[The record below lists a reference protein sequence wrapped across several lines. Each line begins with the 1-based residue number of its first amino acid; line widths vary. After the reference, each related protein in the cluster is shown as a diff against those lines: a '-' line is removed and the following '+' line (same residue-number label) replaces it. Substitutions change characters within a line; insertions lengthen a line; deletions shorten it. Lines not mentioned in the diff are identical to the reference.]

1 MDKKEILEVYG
12 EDALRVNHYG
22 KVYRDLRKR
31 VNRADVAVR
40 GLLHNLDRI
49 AELEEY
55 LDSGQWLKDFEADE
69 RGEFS
74 PEICRDA
81 MTEDALYDLFEDL
94 QSLRLKMKRLVRLSA
109 KRTK

>member
-55 LDSGQWLKDFEADE
+55 LDSGEWLKDFEADE

-81 MTEDALYDLFEDL
+81 MTEDAVYELLEDVGE
-94 QSLRLKMKRLVRLSA
+94 LRKKMTRFVKA
-109 KRTK
+109 TKPKK

>member
-55 LDSGQWLKDFEADE
+55 LDSGEWLKDFEADE

-81 MTEDALYDLFEDL
+81 MTEDAVYELLDDVGE
-94 QSLRLKMKRLVRLSA
+94 LRKKMTQFVRA
-109 KRTK
+109 TKPKK

>member
-81 MTEDALYDLFEDL
+81 MTEDAVYELLEDVGE
-94 QSLRLKMKRLVRLSA
+94 LRKKMTQFVRA
-109 KRTK
+109 TKPKK

>member
-55 LDSGQWLKDFEADE
+55 LDSGEWLKDFEADE
-69 RGEFS
+69 RGKFS

-81 MTEDALYDLFEDL
+81 MTEDAVYELLEDVGE
-94 QSLRLKMKRLVRLSA
+94 LRKKMTRFVRA
-109 KRTK
+109 TKPKK

>member
-12 EDALRVNHYG
+12 DDALRVNHYG

-81 MTEDALYDLFEDL
+81 MTEDAVYELLEDVGE
-94 QSLRLKMKRLVRLSA
+94 LRKKMTRFVRA
-109 KRTK
+109 TKPKK

>member
-81 MTEDALYDLFEDL
+81 MTEDAVYELLEDVGE
-94 QSLRLKMKRLVRLSA
+94 LRKKMTRFVRA
-109 KRTK
+109 TKPKK

>member
-22 KVYRDLRKR
+22 KVYRDIRKR

-49 AELEEY
+49 VELEEY
-55 LDSGQWLKDFEADE
+55 LDSGEWLKDFEADE

-81 MTEDALYDLFEDL
+81 MTEDAVYELLEDVGE
-94 QSLRLKMKRLVRLSA
+94 LRKKMTRFVRA
-109 KRTK
+109 TKPKK

>member
-1 MDKKEILEVYG
+1 MDKKEILELYG
-12 EDALRVNHYG
+12 EDALRVDHYG

-49 AELEEY
+49 AELEQY
-55 LDSGQWLKDFEADE
+55 LDSGEWLKDFEADE

-81 MTEDALYDLFEDL
+81 MTEDAVYELLEDMGE
-94 QSLRLKMKRLVRLSA
+94 LRKEMSRFVRA
-109 KRTK
+109 TKPKV